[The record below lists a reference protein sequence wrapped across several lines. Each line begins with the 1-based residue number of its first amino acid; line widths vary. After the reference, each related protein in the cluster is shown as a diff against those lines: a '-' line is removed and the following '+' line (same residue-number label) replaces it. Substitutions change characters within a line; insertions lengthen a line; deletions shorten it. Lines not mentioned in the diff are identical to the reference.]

1 MTISR
6 KIKVLV
12 IDDSAFMRKTLSFM
26 LESAGDI
33 EVVATAKNGLEGF
46 ELIRTHQPDVVTLD
60 FEMPGLNG
68 LETLDKIMKD
78 FPVPVLMVSSFTTE
92 GADVTIKALSLGA
105 VDFLPKEPSAV
116 ASGVMKIK
124 DELIDK
130 IRNIYKQTSIAT
142 RLKRISNITVGERK
156 TTTKTIQ
163 AKDWIPAFDIK
174 AILIGISTGG
184 PLSLQKVI
192 PHLHAHLPVPIVIVQ
207 HMPPMFTN
215 SLAERLN
222 KLSELTVIEAA
233 DNDLLES
240 SKVYFAPGGK
250 HLFVSQTSG
259 RVSIKISDS
268 PDNTLYKPC
277 VDVTLNSM
285 IDVFGKNVLPII
297 MTGMGKD
304 GLEAVK
310 RLKRIGGYA
319 FAQDEDSSVVYGMP
333 RAIIDNELAD
343 LILPLDK
350 IAYQINKIFKY
361 EYSYAGNVV

>member
-1 MTISR
+1 MINSR
-6 KIKVLV
+6 KIKVIV

-46 ELIRTHQPDVVTLD
+46 ELIKTHQPDVVTLD

-124 DELIDK
+124 NELIDK
-130 IRNIYKQTSIAT
+130 VRSIYKQTSIAT
-142 RLKRISNITVGERK
+142 RLKRISDITVGEKKSPKQK
-156 TTTKTIQ
+156 TQ
-163 AKDWIPAFDIK
+163 ARDWTPAFEIK

-192 PHLHAHLPVPIVIVQ
+192 PHLHAQLPVPIVIVQ
-207 HMPPMFTN
+207 HMPPMFTF

-222 KLSELTVIEAA
+222 KLSELTVKEAS

-259 RVSIKISDS
+259 RVSIKISET
-268 PDNTLYKPC
+268 PDNTLYRPC

-285 IDVFGKNVLPII
+285 IDVFGKSVLPII

-304 GLEAVK
+304 GMEAVK
-310 RLKRIGGYA
+310 RLKQIGGYA
-319 FAQDEDSSVVYGMP
+319 IAQDEDSSVVYGMP
-333 RAIIDNELAD
+333 RAIIDNNLAD

-350 IAYQINKIFKY
+350 IAFQINKIFKY